1 VRNRR
6 DPTRSSYLQC
16 FLLRWGPAARPVR
29 GCYLAFDLAVPKRL
43 WFSLEPELIA
53 LVVVLG
59 IVGGE
64 LLRNLG
70 AGIGSNRPRFRTY
83 ARLWAS

>member
-1 VRNRR
+1 M
-6 DPTRSSYLQC
+6 
-16 FLLRWGPAARPVR
+16 FLTQMGPAARPVR
-29 GCYLAFDLAVPKRL
+29 GCYLAFDLAVLKRL

-70 AGIGSNRPRFRTY
+70 AGI
-83 ARLWAS
+83 

>member
-1 VRNRR
+1 M
-6 DPTRSSYLQC
+6 
-16 FLLRWGPAARPVR
+16 
-29 GCYLAFDLAVPKRL
+29 AFDLAVLKRL
-43 WFSLEPELIA
+43 WFSSEPELIA

-70 AGIGSNRPRFRTY
+70 AGI
-83 ARLWAS
+83 